1 LKRLFNLNKD
11 SFTQLKLQKKKRER
25 VERREASG
33 FPEQSSPQQHPPTT
47 LLFLTI
53 YHLGVA
59 ALLKSRLIKVNK
71 MTVNLLIIANT
82 KKTLRIL
89 FPNLVR

>member
-1 LKRLFNLNKD
+1 
-11 SFTQLKLQKKKRER
+11 LQRKKRER
-25 VERREASG
+25 VARREASG
-33 FPEQSSPQQHPPTT
+33 FPEQSSLQPLPPTT

-53 YHLGVA
+53 YHLVVA

-71 MTVNLLIIANT
+71 MTVNLLTTVNT

-89 FPNLVR
+89 FHNLVR

>member
-1 LKRLFNLNKD
+1 
-11 SFTQLKLQKKKRER
+11 LQRKKRER
-25 VERREASG
+25 MARREASG

-53 YHLGVA
+53 YHLVVA

-71 MTVNLLIIANT
+71 MMENLLTTANT